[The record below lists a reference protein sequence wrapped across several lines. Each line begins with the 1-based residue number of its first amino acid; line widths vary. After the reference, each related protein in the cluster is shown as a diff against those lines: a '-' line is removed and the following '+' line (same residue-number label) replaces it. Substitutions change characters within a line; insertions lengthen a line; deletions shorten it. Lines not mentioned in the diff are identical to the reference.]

1 MSGHGLRFVMGG
13 FWCVFLFFK
22 VRCFWMSKFGCVFLK
37 SAVSFAFIALSFL
50 SSYILKRGRFQVFLW
65 SFQIQV
71 KHRYGRV
78 KTNRYITTNI
88 FFCQLLFVIA
98 VIARYYSGCY
108 GNSSLDVAEK
118 PKILKRFL
126 TIICTKVACYL
137 KKSSCKVVL
146 CEQSIIRNKFSASQN
161 LVQCW
166 LCHFS
171 KIQLVVYYQCCVLIG

>member
-13 FWCVFLFFK
+13 FWSVFLCFK
-22 VRCFWMSKFGCVFLK
+22 VHCFWMSKFGCVFLK
-37 SAVSFAFIALSFL
+37 SAVSFTFIALSFL
-50 SSYILKRGRFQVFLW
+50 SFYVLKHGRFQVFLW

-78 KTNRYITTNI
+78 KTNRYIATNT
-88 FFCQLLFVIA
+88 FFYQLLFIIA
-98 VIARYYSGCY
+98 VTARYYRGYY

-137 KKSSCKVVL
+137 KKKQLQGGSVCTEHHKEQIFSRSKLSPVL
-146 CEQSIIRNKFSASQN
+146 AMWF
-161 LVQCW
+161 
-166 LCHFS
+166 
-171 KIQLVVYYQCCVLIG
+171 

>member
-1 MSGHGLRFVMGG
+1 
-13 FWCVFLFFK
+13 
-22 VRCFWMSKFGCVFLK
+22 MSKFGRVFLK
-37 SAVSFAFIALSFL
+37 SAVSFTFIALSFL

-71 KHRYGRV
+71 KHRYARV
-78 KTNRYITTNI
+78 KTNRYIATNS
-88 FFCQLLFVIA
+88 FFGQLLF

-118 PKILKRFL
+118 PKILKCFL

-137 KKSSCKVVL
+137 KKNSCKMVL
-146 CEQSIIRNKFSASQN
+146 CEQSFIRNKFSAGQN

-166 LCHFS
+166 LDV
-171 KIQLVVYYQCCVLIG
+171 ILVKSN

>member
-13 FWCVFLFFK
+13 FWSVFLCFK
-22 VRCFWMSKFGCVFLK
+22 VHCFWMSKFGCVFLK
-37 SAVSFAFIALSFL
+37 SAVSFTFIALSFL
-50 SSYILKRGRFQVFLW
+50 SFYVLKHGRFQVFLW

-78 KTNRYITTNI
+78 KTNRYIATNT
-88 FFCQLLFVIA
+88 FFYQLLFIIA
-98 VIARYYSGCY
+98 VTARYYRGYY

-137 KKSSCKVVL
+137 KKKTAARWFCVH
-146 CEQSIIRNKFSASQN
+146 RAS
-161 LVQCW
+161 
-166 LCHFS
+166 
-171 KIQLVVYYQCCVLIG
+171 

>member
-22 VRCFWMSKFGCVFLK
+22 VRCFWLSKFGRVFLK
-37 SAVSFAFIALSFL
+37 SAVSFTFIALSFL

-78 KTNRYITTNI
+78 KTNRYITTNT
-88 FFCQLLFVIA
+88 FFCQLPF
-98 VIARYYSGCY
+98 VIARYYIGCY
-108 GNSSLDVAEK
+108 SNSSLDVAEK

-146 CEQSIIRNKFSASQN
+146 CEQSIIRNKFSAGQN

-166 LCHFS
+166 LCDFS
-171 KIQLVVYYQCCVLIG
+171 KIQLVVYYQCRVLIG